1 MTRFKYI
8 ALPDESRGGVVDL
21 GDQQGEEEGGGGGLA
36 ILEGG
41 IATDDLGMFLQA
53 VALTDLEIGNYGVAG
68 CVRIVCACSAI
79 RMWAFRVNVLLF
91 CAT

>member
-8 ALPDESRGGVVDL
+8 VLPDESRGGVVGF
-21 GDQQGEEEGGGGGLA
+21 GDEQGEEEGKGGGAGLA

-53 VALTDLEIGNYGVAG
+53 VALTDLEIENYGVAG
-68 CVRIVCACSAI
+68 CVRIVC
-79 RMWAFRVNVLLF
+79 MF
-91 CAT
+91 CHPHVGISS